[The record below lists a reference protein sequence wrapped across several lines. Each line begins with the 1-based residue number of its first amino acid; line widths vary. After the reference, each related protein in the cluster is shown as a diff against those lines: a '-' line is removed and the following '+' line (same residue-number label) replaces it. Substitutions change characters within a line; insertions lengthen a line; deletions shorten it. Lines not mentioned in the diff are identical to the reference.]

1 MQKKSDRQTYRQ
13 TIFCFT
19 QKPEEY
25 QKMSAAT
32 PYPVVES
39 NERQTASTGD
49 IRGWEKEKWVKSLGL
64 LTLIF
69 SSIWMN
75 REFR

>member
-1 MQKKSDRQTYRQ
+1 
-13 TIFCFT
+13 
-19 QKPEEY
+19 
-25 QKMSAAT
+25 MSAAT